1 MTDGTPAG
9 RGAQEEDRRETETC
23 GSLITV
29 KLQPSLHDALI
40 RLGQAR
46 GKSFSAV
53 VRDLAWA
60 EVRGAEASG
69 ELPAP

>member
-9 RGAQEEDRRETETC
+9 GGAQDAREGETC

-29 KLQPSLHDALI
+29 KLQPSLHKALI
-40 RLGQAR
+40 TLARAR
-46 GKSFSAV
+46 GRSFSAI
-53 VRDLAWA
+53 VRDLGWA